1 MHQLRVAH
9 VAVHVALVRS
19 ASGVSI
25 CTFVLVKK
33 VNCRV
38 AHAAVLCMCPE
49 YLEEVVDQIHVA
61 AACVLKIQM
70 HAALSY

>member
-1 MHQLRVAH
+1 MQQLRVAH
-9 VAVHVALVRS
+9 VAVRVALVRS

-38 AHAAVLCMCPE
+38 VHAAV
-49 YLEEVVDQIHVA
+49 HVA
-61 AACVLKIQM
+61 RVPARGRSSDPRSCCIRP
-70 HAALSY
+70 